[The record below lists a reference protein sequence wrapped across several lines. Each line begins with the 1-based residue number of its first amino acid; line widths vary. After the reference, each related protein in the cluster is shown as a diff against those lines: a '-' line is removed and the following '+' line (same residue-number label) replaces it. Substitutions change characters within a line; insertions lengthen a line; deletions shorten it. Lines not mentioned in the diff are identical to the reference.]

1 MIEYDLENYRPCI
14 AKQFGTM
21 QANIKDT
28 MAPKVAHSCLMVQK
42 CHHST
47 MLTPIVSL
55 RFTPANIQRT
65 VYTMPKTNM
74 HL

>member
-1 MIEYDLENYRPCI
+1 
-14 AKQFGTM
+14 M

-55 RFTPANIQRT
+55 RFDQANIQRT
-65 VYTMPKTNM
+65 VNTMPQTNM